1 MRDSWLFIAFA
12 IVGLSCTDLGT
23 QSHQTLSID
32 LGRSIISK
40 SVSFP
45 VTIRNN
51 GGEVFYIEMLCN
63 DLFFELEQK
72 TDAGWT
78 RIYRPQ
84 IMRLCRSEVV
94 PIRNDE
100 VRTSSEYLSVSGLHR
115 LMLRYGTDPNS
126 ALTDSV
132 YSRAFVVQ

>member
-23 QSHQTLSID
+23 QSSQTLSID

-72 TDAGWT
+72 TEAGWT
-78 RIYRPQ
+78 RIYRLQ

-94 PIRNDE
+94 PIWNDE
-100 VRTSSEYLSVSGLHR
+100 VRTSSEYLSVSGLYR

-126 ALTDSV
+126 ALTDST
-132 YSRAFVVQ
+132 YSRVFVVQ

>member
-51 GGEVFYIEMLCN
+51 GGEVFYVETLCS
-63 DLFFELEQK
+63 DLYFELEQK
-72 TDAGWT
+72 TEAGWT

-84 IMRLCRSEVV
+84 VYRLCPSAVIPIRSE
-94 PIRNDE
+94 E